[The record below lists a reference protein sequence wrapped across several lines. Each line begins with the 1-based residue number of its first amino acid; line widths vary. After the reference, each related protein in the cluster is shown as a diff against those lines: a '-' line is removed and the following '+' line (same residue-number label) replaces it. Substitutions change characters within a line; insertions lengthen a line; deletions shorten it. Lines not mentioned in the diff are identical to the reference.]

1 MKKFLATMLVGSMC
15 LATACSA
22 STPAE
27 TTEDTTVENITIE
40 AESETTITESEIS
53 EETAE
58 NGELV
63 WDLSDKSAQEI
74 YDMVIDIIH
83 YDTTDNVNST
93 VESFLE
99 PTPFTATNASIWLGT
114 AEVPLTVTD
123 GDCVKYLSLMNIT
136 DDNGNIAITNNLSVM
151 IGFSFSD
158 RAKAEE
164 LYELLGNYYFD
175 HYTQYE
181 TPDTEY
187 YMTRDLDDGG
197 WFLERPG
204 GGGIYSLSLFE
215 ENGKYNMSIGLSLG
229 SMMINNI
236 EI

>member
-1 MKKFLATMLVGSMC
+1 MKKFLATMLIGSMC

-27 TTEDTTVENITIE
+27 TTAAENITIE
-40 AESETTITESEIS
+40 AESETTVAESEIS
-53 EETAE
+53 DETAE

-99 PTPFTATNASIWLGT
+99 PTPFTTTNASIWQGT
-114 AEVPLTVTD
+114 AEIPLTVTD
-123 GDCVKYLSLMNIT
+123 GDCGKYLSLMNIT
-136 DDNGNIAITNNLSVM
+136 DDNGNMVVTNNLRVE

-158 RAKAEE
+158 RIKAEE

-204 GGGIYSLSLFE
+204 GGGLYSLSLFE
-215 ENGKYNMSIGLSLG
+215 ENGKYNMSIGLELG
-229 SMMINNI
+229 TMMINNM

>member
-1 MKKFLATMLVGSMC
+1 MKKFLATMLVSSMC
-15 LATACSA
+15 LATACST
-22 STPAE
+22 STPTE
-27 TTEDTTVENITIE
+27 TTAAENITIE

-63 WDLSDKSAQEI
+63 WDLNDKSAQEI

-83 YDTTDNVNST
+83 YDTTDNINST

-99 PTPFTATNASIWLGT
+99 PTPFTATNASIWQGT
-114 AEVPLTVTD
+114 AEIPLTVTD
-123 GDCVKYLSLMNIT
+123 GDCGKYLSLMNIA
-136 DDNGNIAITNNLSVM
+136 DDNGNIAVTNNLRVE

-158 RAKAEE
+158 RIKAEE

-197 WFLERPG
+197 WFLDRPG
-204 GGGIYSLSLFE
+204 GGGIYNLSLFE